1 MMATARNKDSVNIM
15 KHIPEFSVGAE
26 IGVWQGNTSSQ
37 FLNRGIRELHLVDSW
52 SIEPY
57 KEDQGEHG
65 SYDAYL
71 EKYSRILGVKPNEKS
86 FMAHYENIYNMVQG
100 KFRGDER
107 VTIHRMPSNE
117 FFKTYTGEKL
127 DWIYIDGAHSF
138 EGCYADL
145 KNALKIVKV
154 GGKIMGD
161 DYYWHDSKWGKE
173 GVTQAVDKFL
183 KDNMLTMSRE
193 GMTQFV
199 IGV

>member
-15 KHIPEFSVGAE
+15 KHVEHFSVGAE

-37 FLNRGIRELHLVDSW
+37 FLERGVRKLHLVDSW

-57 KEDQGEHG
+57 KEDEGEHG
-65 SYDAYL
+65 TYEAYL

-86 FMAHYENIYNMVQG
+86 FMAHYDNIYNMVKG
-100 KFRGDER
+100 KFRNNDAVE
-107 VTIHRMPSNE
+107 IHRMSSDD
-117 FFKTYTGEKL
+117 FFKSYKGDKL

-138 EGCYADL
+138 EGCYDDL

-161 DYYWHDSKWGKE
+161 DYYWPDSKWGKE

-183 KDNMLTMSRE
+183 KDNMLTMKRE